1 MAKTYIVDGM
11 TCGGCSQSVTKA
23 LEGLGSG
30 VSVSIELE
38 TKKVTV
44 DGLEDEAAIKQ
55 AVEDAGFE
63 FLGAA

>member
-1 MAKTYIVDGM
+1 MVKTYLVDGM
-11 TCGGCSQSVTKA
+11 TCGGCSSSVAKA
-23 LEGLGSG
+23 IEGLGSG

-44 DGLEDEAAIKQ
+44 KGLEDEGAIKQ
-55 AVEDAGFE
+55 AIEDAGFD